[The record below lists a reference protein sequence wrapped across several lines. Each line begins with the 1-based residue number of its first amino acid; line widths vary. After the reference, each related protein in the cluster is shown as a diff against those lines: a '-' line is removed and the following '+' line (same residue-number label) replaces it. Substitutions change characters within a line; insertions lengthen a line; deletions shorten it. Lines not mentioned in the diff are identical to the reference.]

1 VSEHFL
7 APLLAPRSVAFVG
20 ASQTPGSIG
29 NKALR
34 EMVRGGFTGR
44 VYPVNP
50 RYNEV
55 EGFRCYKSLAELPE
69 PPDLAI
75 LMLATER
82 LETILAEAA
91 DCGTRAAVI
100 YDGAYLHNADPPL
113 PQRLAAIAR
122 AARMP
127 VCGSNCTGFINLDNN
142 TRAFPWPPA
151 HDLEAGHVALISH
164 SGSTFGGLMRNERRL
179 HFNLAVSPGHELSA
193 TVADYID
200 FALEMET
207 TRVIG
212 IYIETARDPQGF
224 VAALAKAE
232 RRNIPVVAIKVGR
245 SAFSAELAQSHS
257 GAIAGN
263 DVAYHA
269 VFEQYGVHQVDDI
282 DEMVATLQLFAQPRS
297 LARGG
302 LAAIGDSGG
311 ERELVVDLAT
321 NIGVPFAQIDKE
333 TEAKL
338 TAELHPSL
346 RPINPLDAYAGPH
359 DFAGMFGRCFE
370 VLLEDSDSAL
380 GMIFSNVLAGFPAT
394 ECYID
399 ICRTLIE
406 RSDKPI
412 AVASL
417 FAGTEHGDYAQR
429 MGELGIPVIY
439 GATPALKAVRH
450 LLAHR
455 DRAGVAASE
464 PPPAFEPRLVESWR
478 QRLSSGVALDEAE
491 SLALLGDFGIPVV
504 PLAVAEDLQAVLTA
518 AETIGYPM
526 ALKTAMPGILHKSDA
541 GGVKLGITDAAA
553 LGVAYADLAARL
565 GPRVLLSRMAPAGIE
580 MGLGVIVDP
589 QFGPLVMVAPGGTH
603 IALFRDAQ
611 YDLAPIGRAA
621 ARRMIDRLAVK
632 PLLDGHR
639 GAPQVDIDRL
649 AEVLHRLSWVAAL
662 LGDRVSEIDVNP
674 YIATQGA
681 GVAVDAIVVGARP
694 AAGSGR
700 GASGR
705 SA

>member
-1 VSEHFL
+1 VSGHYL

-20 ASQTPGSIG
+20 ASRTPGSIG
-29 NKALR
+29 NKALL

-44 VYPVNP
+44 IYPVNP
-50 RYNEV
+50 RYDEV
-55 EGFRCYKSLAELPE
+55 EGVRCYKSLGELPE

-75 LMLATER
+75 LMLAAER
-82 LETILAEAA
+82 LEATLSEAA
-91 DCGTRAAVI
+91 AFGIGAAVI
-100 YDGAYLHNADPPL
+100 YDGAYLLNADPPL
-113 PQRLAAIAR
+113 PERLATIAR
-122 AARMP
+122 GARMP
-127 VCGSNCTGFINLDNN
+127 LCGSNCTGFINLDSH

-164 SGSTFGGLMRNERRL
+164 SGSTFGGLIRNERRL

-212 IYIETARDPQGF
+212 IYIETARDPQAF
-224 VAALAKAE
+224 AASLAKAE
-232 RRNIPVVAIKVGR
+232 RRNMPVVALKVGR

-263 DVAYHA
+263 DAAYRA
-269 VFEQYGVHQVDDI
+269 VFERYGVHQVDDI
-282 DEMVATLQLFAQPRS
+282 DEMVATLQLFAQPRT

-311 ERELVVDLAT
+311 ERELVVDLAS
-321 NIGVPFAQIDKE
+321 NIGVPFAQIDNA

-359 DFAGMFGRCFE
+359 DFAGIFGRCFGA
-370 VLLEDSDSAL
+370 LLMDSDSAL
-380 GMIFSNVLAGFPAT
+380 GMIFSNVRAGFPAT
-394 ECYID
+394 ECYIE
-399 ICRTLIE
+399 ICRELIE

-450 LLAHR
+450 ILTHR
-455 DRAGVAASE
+455 DREGVAGPE
-464 PPPAFEPRLVESWR
+464 PPPFDPRLVEDWR
-478 QRLSSGVALDEAE
+478 HRLSVSAALDEAQ
-491 SLALLGDFGIPVV
+491 SLALLRDFGIPVV
-504 PLAVAEDLQAVLTA
+504 TWAVAEDLQDALTA
-518 AETIGYPM
+518 AATIGYPL
-526 ALKTAMPGILHKSDA
+526 ALKTAMPGILHKSDM
-541 GGVKLGITDAAA
+541 GGVKLGIGDAATLSA
-553 LGVAYADLAARL
+553 SYADLAARL
-565 GPRVLLSRMAPAGIE
+565 GSRVLLSRMAPAGIE

-589 QFGPLVMVAPGGTH
+589 QFGPLVMVAAGGTN
-603 IALFRDAQ
+603 ITLFRDAQ
-611 YDLAPIGRAA
+611 YSLAPIGRAG

-639 GAPQVDIDRL
+639 GAPHVDIDRL
-649 AEVLHRLSWVAAL
+649 ADVLHRLSWVAAM
-662 LGDRVSEIDVNP
+662 LGDRVSEIDINP
-674 YIATQGA
+674 YIATQG
-681 GVAVDAIVVGARP
+681 GGIAVDALVVVKGSP
-694 AAGSGR
+694 AVT
-700 GASGR
+700 R
-705 SA
+705 SDACSR